1 MNDKPTSSLA
11 RREILI
17 AVVASVIVFLLSL
30 QPWAGISLAES
41 LGFISGGICVW
52 LVVREHIWNWPIGI
66 INNIAFFILFWKSR
80 LFADMW
86 LQVIY
91 FALGLY
97 GWIHWLRGG
106 RNHTRLEVSHTT
118 PAEWIG
124 VAMFIPAATWG
135 LRELLT
141 MANGAAPFW
150 DSLTTIISLAAQW
163 LLCRKRIENWFLWIA
178 ADLIYVP
185 LYFNRQLALTGIL
198 YGVFLLM
205 CIAGWRA
212 WQRQLNASPTP

>member
-1 MNDKPTSSLA
+1 MSDGSKPFLS
-11 RREILI
+11 RKEILI
-17 AVVASVIVFLLSL
+17 AVICSAIVILLSL
-30 QPWAGISLAES
+30 QTWAGISLTEA
-41 LGFISGGICVW
+41 LGFVSGGVCVW
-52 LVVREHIWNWPIGI
+52 LVVREHLWNWPIGLA
-66 INNIAFFILFWKSR
+66 NNIVFFILFWKSE
-80 LFADMW
+80 LFADMC

-106 RNHTRLEVSHTT
+106 PNRTQLEVSRAT

-124 VAMFIPAATWG
+124 VATFIPLATLG
-135 LRELLT
+135 LRELLI

-150 DSLTTIISLAAQW
+150 DAITTVISLAAQW
-163 LLCRKRIENWFLWIA
+163 LLCRKRIENWFLWIT

-185 LYFNRQLALTGIL
+185 LYFNRQLVLTGIL
-198 YGVFLLM
+198 YAVFLLM

-212 WQRQLNASPTP
+212 WHRQLNTSPTP